1 MVVKNLQQVLN
12 SSNSTTVST
21 LTFALM
27 NLQPDVLHIVPP
39 LVQFCAYNP
48 VVKPH
53 HLESLEFVFIG
64 AAPVGEVLAS
74 KFKEKAPNCQFR
86 EGK

>member
-1 MVVKNLQQVLN
+1 MLRNPKVPQLSPV
-12 SSNSTTVST
+12 
-21 LTFALM
+21 TFTLM

-86 EGK
+86 EGKLFFKYTY

>member
-1 MVVKNLQQVLN
+1 MYFVCYSAQTAHKPFQTSLEKQ
-12 SSNSTTVST
+12 TTG
-21 LTFALM
+21 AKR
-27 NLQPDVLHIVPP
+27 
-39 LVQFCAYNP
+39 AYCPNIYTVNP

>member
-1 MVVKNLQQVLN
+1 M
-12 SSNSTTVST
+12 
-21 LTFALM
+21 
-27 NLQPDVLHIVPP
+27 
-39 LVQFCAYNP
+39 NP

-86 EGK
+86 EGKRIFKYLQIKGQLISKEDCQAVISSKKTNE